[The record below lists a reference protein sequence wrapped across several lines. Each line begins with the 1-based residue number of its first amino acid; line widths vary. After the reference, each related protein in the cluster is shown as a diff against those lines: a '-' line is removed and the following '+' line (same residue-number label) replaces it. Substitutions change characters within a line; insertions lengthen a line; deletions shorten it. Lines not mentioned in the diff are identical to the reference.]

1 MTHEIIIYNSYVSFE
16 IGNVS
21 SITFLSE
28 RSVLCFLFSEDDNLC
43 LSDWSE
49 LLFLSFQLVK
59 DEKSRPSC
67 LACWFWYRRI
77 ALSDLYGS
85 KFWAELWKK
94 LLQCFFHWIRPHWG
108 IEFYVSRW
116 NINMVAFSDRVI
128 WLTKWSFHNVFLFS
142 LSSVFWQA
150 AQKIVAYLTMFDCYI
165 SPSRWL
171 DYVCF
176 A

>member
-1 MTHEIIIYNSYVSFE
+1 MFRFE
-16 IGNVS
+16 IGNVG

-94 LLQCFFHWIRPHWG
+94 LLQCFF
-108 IEFYVSRW
+108 IEFGLIEAL
-116 NINMVAFSDRVI
+116 N
-128 WLTKWSFHNVFLFS
+128 FLFHIEILTQLSFQIELSDWRNGLSITS
-142 LSSVFWQA
+142 LLFRCQAFADLLLWETCSKA
-150 AQKIVAYLTMFDCYI
+150 AQKIEVNLTMFDCYT
-165 SPSRWL
+165 SPSRWW